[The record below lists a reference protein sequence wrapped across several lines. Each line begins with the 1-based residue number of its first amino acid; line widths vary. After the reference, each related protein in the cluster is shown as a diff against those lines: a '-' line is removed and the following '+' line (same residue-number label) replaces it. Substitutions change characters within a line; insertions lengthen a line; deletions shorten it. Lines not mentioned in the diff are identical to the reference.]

1 MAEKTKPKVAAAMLA
16 ELWPSEIQKI
26 VNFNKQLIFHHY
38 FRSGLFESI

>member
-26 VNFNKQLIFHHY
+26 QKSSILINN
-38 FRSGLFESI
+38 